1 MKRLLYL
8 LISIVFCSCTRYT
21 KTVEITYLTGEVDTM
36 QASYVDEFSKIYL
49 SGEGCFGDKTGILC
63 CGVRKYRILD
73 NEVKVK

>member
-8 LISIVFCSCTRYT
+8 LISIVFCSCIRYT

-36 QASYVDEFSKIYL
+36 QASYVEDMSRIYL
-49 SGEGCFGDKTGILC
+49 SDKGCFGDKTGILC